1 MINFNKRS
9 QIWIETA
16 IYTVIGL
23 TIIAILL
30 AVVTPQIEKTKDAGI
45 VRQTINAINILDNKI
60 SEIEQAGGNIRIID
74 FKISKGRLE
83 IDSVNDSI
91 KYYLENTGLELTQT
105 GQNIKDGNLYIRTEK
120 IGSKFKI
127 FITRYYNNM
136 NITSD
141 NKEEARVL
149 QAAATPYRIQI
160 ENVGDN
166 ELNQKTH
173 IDFGVLWIN
182 IEDKVLLINFL
193 KNYASVLSNNIYF

>member
-173 IDFGVLWIN
+173 IDFGVL
-182 IEDKVLLINFL
+182 
-193 KNYASVLSNNIYF
+193 